1 MSCSGT
7 IYLIWKSRPV
17 LCIHDDLCLPF
28 TVGHT
33 GPEQIGD
40 CLSGAEV
47 VVIPAGVPRKP
58 GICCDQINQI
68 C

>member
-1 MSCSGT
+1 MPAL
-7 IYLIWKSRPV
+7 YV
-17 LCIHDDLCLPF
+17 DDDLCLPF